1 MRQTCILS
9 IIILGLCLAGHAQTT
24 QPPVPTNLFGQSPP
38 ELQPRVLLTWNA
50 PAGPWFFKVYRSTPD
65 TTNFQWIGISQAR
78 TFEDPAVLAGVL
90 YHYIVTA
97 VVFQD
102 SVIREGIRSTIATV
116 RAYGLPPGPK
126 GIITGRVIDDVTGT
140 PLPKVRIRFFQ
151 LLTAVNRGVELST
164 DATGLYRAEVDT
176 GAYLIRAEEVS
187 FSAQLPVHAPEY
199 FENAA
204 TPETATPVRVRLNDT
219 IRVNFGL
226 RPNIPAQYAYVSGV
240 VTNDKGVPLAGA
252 AVAFV
257 RPIQELNTL
266 AATTAITPGLGS
278 EATTIPGIGYTR
290 GVVWVGFTNPSG
302 KYFAQVLSNRPYVAM
317 AAKEGYHPA
326 LFNNV
331 SDPTQATIITVRDD
345 TTGIS
350 FSLKQNVPTNTGQM
364 KGTVT
369 SPGGD
374 DVPARI
380 ILFPRPK
387 GGDER
392 PAVFVH
398 TNSMGVFSVEEL
410 EAGSYSILAVPYSEY
425 APAYYKSGTLGA
437 ISWLDADTV
446 VVNGNPAVL
455 VIKLPPLHSG
465 GLTSI
470 SGHVLTTNRTALSG
484 VRVVARKGDGS
495 IGAYGLSD
503 PMGYYSIDA
512 VSAGPLTLFVDRFNY
527 SLIQAP
533 VTIGQNTYSLTNVDF
548 ILSTTL
554 PTAAVDEPAV
564 PQETRL
570 YTNYP
575 NPFNPSTVIAYDIAV
590 AGRVELRV
598 YDLLGREVGLLV
610 NGVQGAGRHAVLFG
624 AGGLP
629 SGAYFYR
636 LTLEG
641 SESVVRTGRMML
653 VR

>member
-1 MRQTCILS
+1 MKQKGILS
-9 IIILGLCLAGHAQTT
+9 IIILGLCLASHAQTT
-24 QPPVPTNLFGQSPP
+24 QPPVPTNLIGQSPP

-90 YHYIVTA
+90 YHYVVTA
-97 VVFQD
+97 AVFQD
-102 SVIREGIRSTIATV
+102 SVIREGSRSKIATV

-126 GIITGRVIDDVTGT
+126 GVITGRVIDDVTGA

-151 LLTAVNRGVELST
+151 LLAAANRGVELAT
-164 DATGLYRAEVDT
+164 DAAGLYRAEVDT
-176 GAYLIRAEEVS
+176 GSYLIRAEEVS
-187 FSAQLPVHAPEY
+187 LTAQLPVHAPEY

-219 IRVNFGL
+219 TRVNFGL
-226 RPNIPAQYAYVSGV
+226 RPNTPAPYAYVSGV
-240 VTNDKGVPLAGA
+240 VTDDKGVPIAGA

-302 KYFAQVLSNRPYVAM
+302 KYFAQLLSNRAYIAM
-317 AAKEGYHPA
+317 AAKDGYLSE
-326 LFNNV
+326 LFDNA

-345 TTGIS
+345 TTGIN
-350 FSLKQNVPTNTGQM
+350 FSLTKSAPTNTGQM
-364 KGTVT
+364 QGTVT
-369 SPGGD
+369 TPEGD

-387 GGDER
+387 GGDDR

-398 TNSMGVFSVEEL
+398 TDSTGVFTVEEL

-425 APAYYKSGTLGA
+425 APAYYKSGTVGA

-446 VVNGNPAVL
+446 VVNGSPAAL
-455 VIKLPPLHSG
+455 TIKLPPLQSG
-465 GLTSI
+465 GLASI
-470 SGHVLTTNRTALSG
+470 SGRVLAANRAALSG

-495 IGAYGLSD
+495 IGAYGLTD

-512 VSAGPLTLFVDRFNY
+512 VSTGSLTLFVDRFNY

-548 ILSTTL
+548 ILSTTY
-554 PTAAVDEPAV
+554 PTAAEDEPTV
-564 PQETRL
+564 PHETRL
-570 YTNYP
+570 YANYP

-598 YDLLGREVGLLV
+598 YDLLGRDVGLLV
-610 NGVQGAGRHAVLFG
+610 NGVQGAGRHAALFD

-629 SGAYFYR
+629 SGVYFYR

-641 SESVVRTGRMML
+641 SERVLRTGRMML

>member
-1 MRQTCILS
+1 MRQKWIMG
-9 IIILGLCLAGHAQTT
+9 IIISGLCLAAHAQTT
-24 QPPVPTNLFGQSPP
+24 QPPVPTNLVGQSPP
-38 ELQPRVLLTWNA
+38 ELKPRVLLTWNA
-50 PAGPWFFKVYRSTPD
+50 PGGPWFFKVYRSTPD
-65 TTNFQWIGISQAR
+65 TTSFQLIGISQTR
-78 TFEDPAVLAGVL
+78 TFEDPAVLPGVL
-90 YHYIVTA
+90 YSYQVTA
-97 VVFQD
+97 FVVFQD
-102 SVIREGIRSTIATV
+102 SILEGSRSKTATV

-126 GIITGRVIDDVTGT
+126 GIITGRVVDDVTGT

-151 LLTAVNRGVELST
+151 LMAAMNRGVELPT
-164 DATGLYRAEVDT
+164 DAAGVYRAEVDT
-176 GAYLIRAEEVS
+176 GSYIIRAEEVS
-187 FSAQLPVHAPEY
+187 LTAQLPVHSPEY

-219 IRVNFGL
+219 THVNFGL
-226 RPNIPAQYAYVSGV
+226 RPNTPSPYAYVSGI
-240 VTNDKGVPLAGA
+240 VTDNNGSPIAGA

-266 AATTAITPGLGS
+266 AATTATTPGLGS

-290 GVVWVGFTNPSG
+290 GVVWTGFTNPSG
-302 KYFAQVLSNRPYVAM
+302 KYYAQVLGDRPYIAM
-317 AAKEGYHPA
+317 AAKDGYRSE
-326 LFNNV
+326 LFDNA

-345 TTGIS
+345 TSGIN
-350 FSLKQNVPTNTGQM
+350 FSLTKHAPTNTGQM
-364 KGTVT
+364 QGTVT
-369 SPGGD
+369 TPEGD

-398 TNSMGVFSVEEL
+398 TDSIGAFSVEEL
-410 EAGSYSILAVPYSEY
+410 EAGSYSILAVPYSDY

-446 VVNGNPAVL
+446 VVNGSPEAL
-455 VIKLPPLHSG
+455 TIKLPPLQSG
-465 GLTSI
+465 GLTRI
-470 SGHVLTTNRTALSG
+470 SGHVLAANRAPLPG
-484 VRVVARKGDGS
+484 VRVIARKGDGS
-495 IGAYGLSD
+495 IGAYGMTD
-503 PMGYYSIDA
+503 PMGFYSMDA
-512 VSAGPLTLFVDRFNY
+512 VSAGPLTLFVDRLNY
-527 SLIQAP
+527 NLIQSP

-548 ILSTTL
+548 ILSTTY
-554 PTAAVDEPAV
+554 PTAVQDGPAV
-564 PQETRL
+564 PHETRL
-570 YTNYP
+570 YANYP

-610 NGVQGAGRHAVLFG
+610 NGVQGPGRHAVLFD

-629 SGAYFYR
+629 SGVYFYR

-641 SESVVRTGRMML
+641 SERVVRAGRMVLM
-653 VR
+653 R